1 MIVGVL
7 ELVLALGP
15 ILVLAVTFTSL
26 KLARQLRIQSKQNV
40 QEQLLSIPKFPLIL
54 FPAKP
59 ARMTTHEGQQKQYIN
74 VNQ

>member
-1 MIVGVL
+1 MCAVELGTMIVGVL

-26 KLARQLRIQSKQNV
+26 KLAR

>member
-26 KLARQLRIQSKQNV
+26 KLAR